1 MTEPADVQWIGCAPH
16 EDLHRGEHPLLP
28 SKDPFYNPPTGY
40 EQARP
45 GTVLRS
51 RGVELAFL
59 GLIPQRFTAT
69 QLLYRS
75 TNLNGDPE
83 AGDYR
88 GGPGAARSGI
98 GLPGGVVSVCD

>member
-1 MTEPADVQWIGCAPH
+1 MDPGGLTEPADVRWIGCAAH
-16 EDLHRGEHPLLP
+16 EDLRRGEHPLLA
-28 SKDPFYNPPTGY
+28 SRDPFYHPPTGY

-51 RGVELAFL
+51 RGVELAFV

-83 AGDYR
+83 ATVTT
-88 GGPGAARSGI
+88 
-98 GLPGGVVSVCD
+98 VVVPVQRDPELV